1 MVKHFFKLVFLKI
14 KIIKFI
20 NFLGEYMYLN
30 LSKGSEVA
38 LDYANIAVWSSKN
51 EFLTEDFLLLGIFSI
66 NKAFSMNIDKTT
78 FNIIKYE
85 YDEIN
90 SILNHF
96 NLTFENIHNEL
107 KSIIGK
113 GNSKRKN
120 VKDIEKTKSCN
131 EILYE
136 AKDLS
141 SKEQSNIRCIHLLRA
156 LLITP
161 TPNSDLLFKNLN
173 VNINEFKEK
182 CGVNF
187 NSVIKPSKGPIN
199 VKNEI
204 KGKSTLSFSQDM
216 ILGQYGENLNET
228 VLKEGFSPIIG
239 REKELEQLEITLNKR
254 KKSNPLII
262 GEPGVGKTA
271 LVQAL
276 ALKIVKGEVSDKLKD
291 KVIIEISVGSLEAGT
306 KYRGVFSERINQ
318 LLNEL
323 KQNPN
328 VILFIDEIHTILGAG
343 SAGQSSLDAAN
354 MLKPALA
361 NGDISLIGATTHK
374 EYKKNFEKDSA
385 FERRFQPIMVEEPS
399 PEETIKI
406 LDGLKEYYENS
417 YKIEISDEAINAA
430 VNLSVRYITD
440 RNLPDKAIDV
450 IDETCARIYT
460 TNPSKGTINEED
472 VRNVVSVLTGIPVDS
487 ESSQL
492 EKIRNIEKYLKDYI
506 VGQDEAITIVS
517 KRIKMAHSGIQDPN
531 KPLAVFLFLGNTGVG
546 KTYMSKLLA
555 KYLFG
560 DENSLKVFDMSEY
573 NESNSTTK
581 FIGASPGYIGYG
593 EGGTLTNA
601 IRKKPYS
608 IILFDEIEKGDDTV
622 FDLFL
627 QLFDEGRLTD
637 STGITVNARNC
648 IFVMT
653 SNKNLDS
660 LEHQFR
666 REFLNRIDDII
677 EFNDLGQESSEKL
690 VELYINQFEKDFLKQ
705 NNNSLILDDSVLKFL
720 ASTEFDKN
728 LGARNLNRSLD
739 NLIKLPISDLI
750 INKKLKKGDNLKLT
764 ILDNKLLIEIE

>member
-1 MVKHFFKLVFLKI
+1 MV
-14 KIIKFI
+14 
-20 NFLGEYMYLN
+20 LN

-38 LDYANIAVWSSKN
+38 LKYANIETWSSKN
-51 EFLTEDFLLLGIFSI
+51 EYLTEDLLLLGIFSI
-66 NKAFSMNIDKTT
+66 NNAFSINIDETT
-78 FNIIKYE
+78 FNIVKYE

-96 NLTFENIHNEL
+96 NLSFESIHHEL

-113 GNSKRKN
+113 GNSKRKTLN
-120 VKDIEKTKSCN
+120 DVKKTRGCH
-131 EILYE
+131 EILFK

-141 SKEQSNIRCIHLLRA
+141 SEEQSNIRCIHILRA
-156 LLITP
+156 LLISP
-161 TPNSDLLFKNLN
+161 TSNLNSLFNKLN
-173 VNINEFKEK
+173 VNIDEFKEK
-182 CGVNF
+182 CGVNS
-187 NSVIKPSKGPIN
+187 NLILKPNKIPTFE
-199 VKNEI
+199 KNEI
-204 KGKSTLSFSQDM
+204 KAKNTLSLPQDSF
-216 ILGQYGENLNET
+216 LGQYGQNLNEA
-228 VLKEGFSPIIG
+228 VLKGDFSPIVG
-239 REKELEQLEITLNKR
+239 REKELEQLEITLTKI

-276 ALKIVKGEVSDKLKD
+276 ALKIVKGEVSDKLKN
-291 KVIIEISVGSLEAGT
+291 KFIIEISVSSLEAGT
-306 KYRGVFSERINQ
+306 RYRGEFSRRINQ
-318 LLNEL
+318 LLVEL
-323 KQNPN
+323 KQYPD
-328 VILFIDEIHTILGAG
+328 VILFIDEIHTILGSG
-343 SAGQSSLDAAN
+343 SAGNSSLDAAN

-361 NGDISLIGATTHK
+361 NGDISLIGATTHS

-406 LDGLKEYYENS
+406 LDGLKESYENTHQ
-417 YKIEISDEAINAA
+417 IQISGEAIKAA

-450 IDETCARIYT
+450 IDETCARARIYA
-460 TNPSKGTINEED
+460 NDSSKSIIYEED
-472 VRNVVSVLTGIPVDS
+472 VRNVVSIRTGIPIVS

-492 EKIRNIEKYLKDYI
+492 ETIQDMEIDLQDNI
-506 VGQDEAITIVS
+506 VGQDEAITKVS
-517 KRIKMAHSGIQDPN
+517 KRIKMAHTGIQDPN

-546 KTYMSKLLA
+546 KTYMAKLLA
-555 KYLFG
+555 KFLFG

-581 FIGASPGYIGYG
+581 FIGAPPSYVGYG

-601 IRKKPYS
+601 IKKKPYS
-608 IILFDEIEKGDDTV
+608 IILFDEIEKGDDKV

-653 SNKNLDS
+653 SNKNLHS
-660 LEHQFR
+660 LEHHFR
-666 REFLNRIDDII
+666 REFINRIDDII
-677 EFNDLGQESSEKL
+677 EFNDLGEESSEKL
-690 VELYINQFEKDFLKQ
+690 VELYLKQLEKDFLKQ
-705 NNNSLILDDSVLKFL
+705 NNNSLILENGVLKFL
-720 ASTEFDKN
+720 ADTEFDKN

-739 NLIKLPISDLI
+739 NIIKLPISDLI
-750 INKKLKKGDNLKLT
+750 IEKKLKKGDNLKLS
-764 ILDNKLLIEIE
+764 ILDNKLVINVE

>member
-1 MVKHFFKLVFLKI
+1 MS
-14 KIIKFI
+14 
-20 NFLGEYMYLN
+20 LN

-38 LDYANIAVWSSKN
+38 LNYANIATWSSKN
-51 EFLTEDFLLLGIFSI
+51 EFLTEDLLLLGIFSI
-66 NKAFSMNIDKTT
+66 NNALSINSDEST

-96 NLTFENIHNEL
+96 NLNFEIIHSEL
-107 KSIIGK
+107 KSIIGR

-120 VKDIEKTKSCN
+120 LRDIEKTKSCN
-131 EILYE
+131 EILYK

-141 SKEQSNIRCIHLLRA
+141 SEEQSNIRCIHILRA
-156 LLITP
+156 LLILP
-161 TPNSDLLFKNLN
+161 TSNLNLLFKTLN
-173 VNINEFKEK
+173 VDINEFKEK
-182 CGVNF
+182 CGANS
-187 NSVIKPSKGPIN
+187 NSVLKPKKYFNG
-199 VKNEI
+199 KNKTI
-204 KGKSTLSFSQDM
+204 GKSTPIFSPDSF
-216 ILGQYGENLNET
+216 LGQYGINLNEA
-228 VLKEGFSPIIG
+228 VLKDDFNPIIG
-239 REKELEQLEITLNKR
+239 REKEIEQLEITLIKL

-291 KVIIEISVGSLEAGT
+291 KVIIELSVGSLESGT
-306 KYRGVFSERINQ
+306 KYRGEFSKRINQ

-323 KQNPN
+323 KQYPN

-361 NGDISLIGATTHK
+361 NGDISLIGATTHR
-374 EYKKNFEKDSA
+374 EYKQNFEKDSA

-399 PEETIKI
+399 PEETVRI
-406 LDGLKEYYENS
+406 LYGLKESYEES
-417 YKIEISDEAINAA
+417 YKFEISDEAIHAA
-430 VNLSVRYITD
+430 VNLSTRYITD

-450 IDETCARIYT
+450 IDETCARLYK
-460 TNPSKGTINEED
+460 TNTSKNIINVED
-472 VRNVVSVLTGIPVDS
+472 VINVVSILTGIPIDS
-487 ESSQL
+487 ESQL
-492 EKIRNIEKYLKDYI
+492 EKLRNIENNLKDNI
-506 VGQDEAITIVS
+506 VGQDEAITKVS
-517 KRIKMAHSGIQDPN
+517 KRIKMAHAGIQDPN

-560 DENSLKVFDMSEY
+560 DENALIVFDMSEY
-573 NESNSTTK
+573 NKSDSITK

-608 IILFDEIEKGDDTV
+608 IILFDEIEKGDDKV

-660 LEHQFR
+660 LEHHFR
-666 REFLNRIDDII
+666 REFLNRVDEII
-677 EFNDLGQESSEKL
+677 EFNDLGEESSQKL
-690 VELYINQFEKDFLKQ
+690 VELYINQFEENFLNK
-705 NNNSLILDDSVLKFL
+705 NHNSLIIDEGVLKFL
-720 ASTEFDKN
+720 ADTEFDKE
-728 LGARNLNRSLD
+728 LGARSLNRSLD
-739 NLIKLPISDLI
+739 SLIKFPISDLI
-750 INKKLKKGDNLKLT
+750 IKKELKKGDNLKLS
-764 ILDNKLLIEIE
+764 ILGNELFISVE

>member
-1 MVKHFFKLVFLKI
+1 
-14 KIIKFI
+14 
-20 NFLGEYMYLN
+20 MYLN

-51 EFLTEDFLLLGIFSI
+51 EFLTEDFLFLGIFSI
-66 NKAFSMNIDKTT
+66 NQAFSMNIDEIN
-78 FNIIKYE
+78 FNKIKYE

-90 SILNHF
+90 SIINHF
-96 NLTFENIHNEL
+96 NLTFEDIHNEL
-107 KSIIGK
+107 RSIIGK
-113 GNSKRKN
+113 GNSKRKY

-141 SKEQSNIRCIHLLRA
+141 SEEKSNIRCIHILKA

-161 TPNSDLLFKNLN
+161 TPNLNLLFKNLN

-182 CGVNF
+182 CGVNS
-187 NSVIKPSKGPIN
+187 NSISRSRNPI
-199 VKNEI
+199 E
-204 KGKSTLSFSQDM
+204 GRDSLPLPPDT
-216 ILGQYGENLNET
+216 ILGQYGENLNES

-239 REKELEQLEITLNKR
+239 REEELEKLETTLNKR

-276 ALKIVKGEVSDKLKD
+276 ALKIVNGEVSDKLKD
-291 KVIIEISVGSLEAGT
+291 KVIIELSVGSLEAGT

-323 KQNPN
+323 KQYPN
-328 VILFIDEIHTILGAG
+328 VILFIDEIHTILGTG
-343 SAGQSSLDAAN
+343 ITGGSSLDAAN

-361 NGDISLIGATTHK
+361 NGDISLIGATTHR

-385 FERRFQPIMVEEPS
+385 FERRFNRIMLEEPS

-406 LDGLKEYYENS
+406 LGGLKEFYEDSEN
-417 YKIEISDEAINAA
+417 IEISDEAISAA
-430 VNLSVRYITD
+430 VNLSVRYMTD

-450 IDETCARIYT
+450 IDETCARAYT
-460 TNPSKGTINEED
+460 NNPSKSIITEED
-472 VRNVVSVLTGIPVDS
+472 VRNVVSSLTAIPIDS
-487 ESSQL
+487 ESQL
-492 EKIRNIEKYLKDYI
+492 EKLRKLEKNLKDNI
-506 VGQDEAITIVS
+506 VGQDEAITTVS
-517 KRIKMAHSGIQDPN
+517 KRIKMAHSGLQDPN

-560 DENSLKVFDMSEY
+560 DENSLIVFDMSEY
-573 NESNSTTK
+573 NKSDSITK
-581 FIGASPGYIGYG
+581 FIGASPGLIGYG

-608 IILFDEIEKGDDTV
+608 IILFDEIEKGNEKV

-653 SNKNLDS
+653 SNKNLDN
-660 LEHQFR
+660 LNHQFR
-666 REFLNRIDDII
+666 PEFLNRIDDII

-690 VELYINQFEKDFLKQ
+690 VELYINQFEDICL
-705 NNNSLILDDSVLKFL
+705 NEYHINLIIDEEVFKFL
-720 ASTEFDKN
+720 ANTKFDKK
-728 LGARNLNRSLD
+728 LGARDFNKSLD
-739 NLIKLPISDLI
+739 NLIKFHISDLRFD
-750 INKKLKKGDNLKLT
+750 NKLKKGDTLKLS
-764 ILDNKLLIEIE
+764 ILDNKLVFHVE